1 MDQESVG
8 DSILNVHV
16 GQTFKEPI
24 WSFKLKSLFI
34 LLQYVQYT
42 YSAYIVQY
50 VVQWLL
56 SIHLEATVLVLIGFD
71 TVYIQYIP
79 RYSTVHTEVQ
89 YIAIYSYVDQN
100 LNRTESK
107 CMERSLVKWSELDQ
121 SLVRTMQAGFL
132 EESWKS

>member
-1 MDQESVG
+1 MKFQITV
-8 DSILNVHV
+8 
-16 GQTFKEPI
+16 
-24 WSFKLKSLFI
+24 KSLFI

-79 RYSTVHTEVQ
+79 RYSTSQ
-89 YIAIYSYVDQN
+89 YTV
-100 LNRTESK
+100 
-107 CMERSLVKWSELDQ
+107 M
-121 SLVRTMQAGFL
+121 
-132 EESWKS
+132 